1 MRQLETMIAIY
12 LHPPKTIDAGE
23 DFLVDSAWIENY
35 LEGTGVVGNAV
46 LVPVYDVR
54 TITDGELRAALER
67 LEDSDVVMVVR
78 R

>member
-23 DFLVDSAWIENY
+23 DFLVDSAWIDNY
-35 LEGTGVVGNAV
+35 LDESGVVGNAV
-46 LVPVYDVR
+46 LVPVYDLLP
-54 TITDGELRAALER
+54 ITDGALRGALEQ
-67 LEDSDVVMVVR
+67 LEDSHVVMVVR